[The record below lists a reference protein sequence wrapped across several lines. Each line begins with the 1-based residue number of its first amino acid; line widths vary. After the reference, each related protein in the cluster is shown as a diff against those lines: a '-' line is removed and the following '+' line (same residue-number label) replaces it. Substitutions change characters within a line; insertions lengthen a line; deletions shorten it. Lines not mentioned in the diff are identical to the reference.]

1 MSSYILVKHEAK
13 KRGLHYDLRFQIPN
27 SQNWA
32 SFAFP
37 DLPPTE
43 PAKRVYVPRTT
54 DHSEQEAKFIGTIP
68 EGEYGAGKLTKVES
82 GSCTV
87 EKFSNAHIIV
97 DFHGSKLKG
106 TYHFI
111 NSGMFGKK
119 RDFTK
124 KVYSF
129 FKAKEKEIPG
139 EKVMENNIVSSYLQF
154 LNEQM
159 PQIASAMRNPQVM
172 KAAKELVTKSG
183 GRFSLVDAVIRVL
196 RSGGKFGAVI

>member
-27 SQNWA
+27 SSNWA
-32 SFAFP
+32 SFALNE
-37 DLPPTE
+37 LPPTE
-43 PAKRVYVPRTT
+43 PGKRIYIVRTT
-54 DHSEQEAKFIGTIP
+54 EHSKEQALFTGTIP
-68 EGEYGAGKLTKVES
+68 EGEYGAGKLTKVEG

-139 EKVMENNIVSSYLQF
+139 EKVMEDNIVSNYLQF

-159 PQIASAMRNPQVM
+159 PQLATAMRDPHIL
-172 KAAKELVTKSG
+172 KAARELIAKSG
-183 GRFSLVDAVIRVL
+183 GRFSLKDAVIRAL
-196 RSGGKFGAVI
+196 RAGGKYGAEI